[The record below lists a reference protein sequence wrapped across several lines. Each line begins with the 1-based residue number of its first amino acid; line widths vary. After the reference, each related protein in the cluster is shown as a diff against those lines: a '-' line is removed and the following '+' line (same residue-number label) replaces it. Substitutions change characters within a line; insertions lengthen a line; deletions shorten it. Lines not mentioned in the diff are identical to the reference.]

1 MPYAAGPPLMGQVA
15 RESLFA
21 RGLKQERF
29 FSETFES
36 MSAGVA
42 HNQASH

>member
-1 MPYAAGPPLMGQVA
+1 MPYAAGPPLMVQAA

-36 MSAGVA
+36 VSDGVA
-42 HNQASH
+42 HS